1 MAADLSNPTDLRAP
15 SIRARLALSLVLTAA
30 FLAGCSSTT
39 VRSTAV
45 TPIETSAQPLP
56 EHLLPDVGI
65 DLFST
70 RLDDD
75 DSDIISP
82 VMHSAEERYFPFV
95 LSETL
100 QKTGQWG
107 VVRVNPGQR
116 SQADVYVS
124 GVIRESDG
132 ETLKLTITARDATG
146 RPWFERTYEGT
157 ASKFA
162 YDRSTSRAREPFQG
176 VYNRIANDLL
186 EFRESLTRD
195 QIAEIRQVAELR
207 FAEAFAPEVFDDY
220 VRERDGRYE
229 LVRLPAENDP
239 FLARIRRVRERD
251 YLFVDTLQDY
261 YDSFAL
267 QMEGP
272 YYDLRRE
279 LMLEAQELRQ
289 MRRESTAQTVGGALA
304 ILAGILAQGSSSSI
318 GRTAGV
324 VGIGAGAIAV
334 QRGLQKRTEASGY
347 ADSIK
352 EISRSFGS
360 EVEPYRVELED
371 RTVTLT
377 GTVEEQYEK
386 WQALLKE
393 IYEAETGL
401 PAAASGGTGDT

>member
-1 MAADLSNPTDLRAP
+1 MVVDAATG
-15 SIRARLALSLVLTAA
+15 RARALVAIVLAAA

-39 VRSTAV
+39 VRSTQI
-45 TPIETSAQPLP
+45 TPIETSSEPLP

-65 DLFST
+65 DLFT
-70 RLDDD
+70 TELDSD

-82 VMHSAEERYFPFV
+82 VMHRAEERYFPFV

-100 QKTGQWG
+100 QKTGEWG

-124 GVIRESDG
+124 GVIRRSDG
-132 ETLKLTITARDATG
+132 ERLKLTVTARDATG
-146 RPWFERTYEGT
+146 RDWFQRTYEGT
-157 ASKFA
+157 ASRFA
-162 YDRSTSRAREPFQG
+162 YDRSAAQAREPFQG

-186 EFRESLTRD
+186 EARARLDRD
-195 QIAEIRQVAELR
+195 ELARLRQIAELR
-207 FAEAFAPEVFDDY
+207 FAESFAPEVFDDY
-220 VRERDGRYE
+220 VEQRNGRYR

-239 FLARIRRVRERD
+239 YLERVRRVRERD

-279 LMLEAQELRQ
+279 LLLETQELRKL
-289 MRRESTAQTVGGALA
+289 RRDSTAQAVGGALA
-304 ILAGILAQGSSSSI
+304 VLAGILAQGSSSSV
-318 GRTAGV
+318 GRSAGV
-324 VGIGAGAIAV
+324 VGIGAGAVAI
-334 QRGLQKRTEASGY
+334 QRGLQKRSEAAGY

-377 GTVEEQYEK
+377 GTVEQQYEK
-386 WQALLKE
+386 WQALLRE

-401 PAAASGGTGDT
+401 PPAAGPDTDET